1 PEPGRGLRPNSTSD
15 WVARAAW
22 SGLGDGDDSAARS
35 TVHWPRALRAA
46 RPEGRPRTSAVTASA
61 NARANGWRRAVM
73 TPTTLRPPGAD
84 GDLPGEEP
92 EEQRRLGEP
101 AGHRPLH
108 PDRLGQGVGGR
119 ERHHGGGQRRGAEQ
133 ADGEEV
139 GGGRAG
145 GRLEGPG
152 GVVGGRQGPVAA

>member
-1 PEPGRGLRPNSTSD
+1 APVGEDQDEPEEDG
-15 WVARAAW
+15 
-22 SGLGDGDDSAARS
+22 GDGAVEYLHVDEQLDEVAGD
-35 TVHWPRALRAA
+35 
-46 RPEGRPRTSAVTASA
+46 EGDE
-61 NARANGWRRAVM
+61 
-73 TPTTLRPPGAD
+73 GAD
-84 GDLPGEEP
+84 GDLPAEEP

-152 GVVGGRQGPVAA
+152 GVVGGRQGPVAADGGGGGDDDAHADEVGEDRPGHGVDPDRAVVVGPGA